1 MIEPLISIIIP
12 THNRAHLIGETL
24 NSVIHQSYNNW
35 ECIVID
41 DGSKDSTAKVVS
53 SIKEERIKYFY
64 QEHGER
70 SKARNLGLSKAN
82 GEFIQFLDSDDL
94 LQESKLEVSIALLNQ
109 ETSAN
114 NLCITNFRTFSHSK
128 ESTNEPY
135 YHLKREYFNYREV
148 LFNWDIDFTIPI
160 HCGLFKRD
168 LLKDFK
174 FPENLSQREDWFL
187 WLQVFQQRNV
197 KAVYID
203 EPLVL
208 CRMREDKKD
217 PFVNDVF
224 VNEEKVLEYLLGFIP
239 EQDRVEY
246 YLKLIRRKNEQL
258 TELRNSIKN
267 YRRTRTFR
275 ISERLKKILGL

>member
-12 THNRAHLIGETL
+12 THNRAHLIEETL
-24 NSVIHQSYNNW
+24 NSVINQSYNNW

-41 DGSKDSTAKVVS
+41 DGSKDNTAKVVS
-53 SIKEERIKYFY
+53 SIKDERIKYFY

-135 YHLKREYFNYREV
+135 YHLKREYFNYKEV
-148 LFNWDIDFTIPI
+148 LFNWSLKFTIPI
-160 HCGLFKRD
+160 HCGLFERE
-168 LLKDFK
+168 LLTGFK
-174 FPENLSQREDWFL
+174 FPENIGQWEDWFL
-187 WLQVFQQRNV
+187 WLHAFQKEGV
-197 KAVYID
+197 KVIYVD
-203 EPLVL
+203 RPLVL
-208 CRMREDKKD
+208 CRVPEDKINL
-217 PFVNDVF
+217 FVHDF
-224 VNEEKVLEYLLGFIP
+224 LANEEKVLENLRNFVP
-239 EQDRVEY
+239 EKDRAEY
-246 YLKLIRRKNEQL
+246 YLQLIRRKNEQL
-258 TELRNSIKN
+258 TVFKTTIENFKK
-267 YRRTRTFR
+267 TRTFR
-275 ISERLKKILGL
+275 ISQKIKKIFGF